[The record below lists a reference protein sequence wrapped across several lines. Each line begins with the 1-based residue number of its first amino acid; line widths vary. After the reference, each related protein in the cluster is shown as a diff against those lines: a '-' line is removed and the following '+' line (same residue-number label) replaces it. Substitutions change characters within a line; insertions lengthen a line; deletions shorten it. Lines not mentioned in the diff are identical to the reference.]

1 MTEQLN
7 NQMKLEQPW
16 RQAETKADSRVHEQ
30 GYPCCGPCLWC
41 KAVAELL
48 ARRSGVKPWHIM
60 RAPQVGVAPGK
71 GQGHSQQGKWT
82 VFNGAQRNLGSSFQE
97 GDFQ

>member
-1 MTEQLN
+1 M
-7 NQMKLEQPW
+7 
-16 RQAETKADSRVHEQ
+16 
-30 GYPCCGPCLWC
+30 
-41 KAVAELL
+41 
-48 ARRSGVKPWHIM
+48 KPWHIM